1 MPTNV
6 YLPSMPDQIGIYL
19 ALGLCG
25 LSIIFLALHV
35 QRKFVRA
42 SGALTALN
50 REWEDAQARFFK
62 IAEAAQKQIGSLEI
76 EPHLVG
82 RQVSRQESSG
92 EISFAVRNRVI
103 AMGKSGAT
111 PGDIARSAGLE
122 EAEVNV
128 LLGMSRV
135 EGGKK

>member
-1 MPTNV
+1 MPTKV
-6 YLPSMPDQIGIYL
+6 FLPSMPDEIGIYL

-35 QRKFVRA
+35 QRRFVRA
-42 SGALTALN
+42 SGALTNLN

-62 IAEAAQKQIGSLEI
+62 IAEAAQSQIGSLET
-76 EPHLVG
+76 EPQL
-82 RQVSRQESSG
+82 VSRQNPSG
-92 EISFAVRNRVI
+92 EISFGVRNQVI
-103 AMGKSGAT
+103 AMGKSGSTA
-111 PGDIARSAGLE
+111 GEIARSAGLD